1 MHLTNIIVRWG
12 LESRRLPNNQE
23 PSNLT
28 RIWEKTQA
36 GNLGLF
42 FSLLTTLQFLNQ

>member
-1 MHLTNIIVRWG
+1 MHLTNVIVKWG
-12 LESRRLPNNQE
+12 LESRRLPNNQG
-23 PSNLT
+23 PKNLT

-42 FSLLTTLQFLNQ
+42 ISLQTTLQFLNQ